1 MPSGDALCLP
11 ASVCTPSCANS
22 GSMPGDTPEET
33 AGSNAGAAAPVG
45 DEKQGKEECGW
56 CKWMKAGGCS
66 EEFEVWLKCVDD
78 VRESGR
84 EDVETCAS
92 VVYSGRKYGSR
103 GCEPRVHLHPLHAIQ
118 SLQMGPLWECMAK
131 NADYYAPQVEAL
143 KEGSS
148 GQEGDNKD
156 VAKPA
161 GEAGASR
168 DPDDVTAEEIEQY
181 LESLDQEDRA
191 KPPTKQSM

>member
-1 MPSGDALCLP
+1 VRSPGI
-11 ASVCTPSCANS
+11 
-22 GSMPGDTPEET
+22 PGDTPEET

-92 VVYSGRKYGSR
+92 V
-103 GCEPRVHLHPLHAIQ
+103 
-118 SLQMGPLWECMAK
+118 MGPLWECMAK